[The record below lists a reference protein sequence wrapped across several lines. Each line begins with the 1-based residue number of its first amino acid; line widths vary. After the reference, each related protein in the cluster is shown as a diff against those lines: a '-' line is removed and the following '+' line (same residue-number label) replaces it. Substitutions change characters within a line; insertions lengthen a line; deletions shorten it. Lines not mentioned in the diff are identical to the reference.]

1 MIKEI
6 IVEQSEEKNRLD
18 SYIASKNLELSRSMI
33 KKLLEDGKITV
44 NGEITKASYKVQLND
59 KIEIDIE
66 KPKEVKLEA
75 QEIPLDV
82 IYEDNDIL
90 VVNKQKGLVVHPG
103 NGNLDGTLANAVM
116 AHCKDSLSGI
126 GGELR
131 PGIVHRLDKDTS
143 GLLIIAKNDKA
154 HIKMSEQIKDR
165 KVKKTYIALVR
176 GIISENEA
184 TINMPIG
191 RSTKDRKKMAVTKN
205 GKEAITHFKVLNRF
219 TTNKASYTLLE
230 VKIDTGRTHQIRVH
244 MAEIGHPVIGDT
256 VYSNGKNEF
265 GVVGQ
270 CLHAKKLEFT
280 HPITEKEMNLE
291 APLPQYFEKIIEE
304 LEKN

>member
-59 KIEIDIE
+59 KIEI
-66 KPKEVKLEA
+66 EVKLEA

-291 APLPQYFEKIIEE
+291 APLPEYFEKIIEE